1 MRKELMQPSTKK
13 TVVEGWCF
21 FFSRN
26 EFVEVCS
33 TQTTFSVL
41 FESLAKVQGALEKAR
56 DCRPLVQYV
65 DGTHCLFLTLR
76 PRPHTKKWHTA
87 IFQLFQHA
95 TKKTSL

>member
-56 DCRPLVQYV
+56 TFARSRDTTAV
-65 DGTHCLFLTLR
+65 HLFNTWTVR
-76 PRPHTKKWHTA
+76 TA
-87 IFQLFQHA
+87 CF
-95 TKKTSL
+95 